1 MIRAQMMEKLVSC
14 QFLDNAKKQHHL
26 KNLTCIVNSAVE
38 TKGVAILSVA
48 IQECGPKIFHHI
60 APQTL
65 F

>member
-26 KNLTCIVNSAVE
+26 KNLNSAVE
-38 TKGVAILSVA
+38 TKGVVILSVA